1 MSNGEN
7 AVRVSSGVE
16 ALIQRLRDEG
26 VESGRAQAEKIVA
39 DAETR
44 AGWIL
49 KQAEEDAGRLRK
61 QAREEAERLERS
73 GREALNAAARDA
85 LLTSLPYPG
94 ELFKAKQTP
103 LSRLKLDGRLRMLSE
118 EDAALLGEV
127 EGLVHWI
134 NQPMERTDAAFVA
147 RAGRL
152 IPSMEDAPLKEVVQ
166 FRLEVRTAIAALR
179 RRKRGEG
186 PPRPDETWGYGRWVG
201 HIQRYWGEPAFRLE
215 GVFPWLPEASQ
226 LLNTG
231 DSLGLER
238 LLLGMA
244 WEHLGRAAEQHYFD
258 LEAVVLYV
266 QRWDIIDRWTTY
278 SGEAAV
284 QRFHALV
291 DKGLGE
297 FAQIFS

>member
-1 MSNGEN
+1 MST
-7 AVRVSSGVE
+7 
-16 ALIQRLRDEG
+16 
-26 VESGRAQAEKIVA
+26 
-39 DAETR
+39 DAYTT
-44 AGWIL
+44 
-49 KQAEEDAGRLRK
+49 
-61 QAREEAERLERS
+61 
-73 GREALNAAARDA
+73 

-103 LSRLKLDGRLRMLSE
+103 LSRLKLDSRLRMLSE
-118 EDAALLGEV
+118 EDATLLGEV

-147 RAGRL
+147 HAQRL
-152 IPSMEDAPLKEVVQ
+152 IPCMEDDPLKELVQ

-186 PPRPDETWGYGRWVG
+186 PPRSDETWGYGRWVG

-215 GVFPWLPEASQ
+215 GVFAWLPEASR
-226 LLNTG
+226 LLNG
-231 DSLGLER
+231 DDSLGLER
-238 LLLGMA
+238 MLVSVV

-258 LEAVVLYV
+258 LEAVILYV

-284 QRFHALV
+284 ERFHGLV
-291 DKGLGE
+291 DEGMGE
-297 FAQIFS
+297 FARIFD